1 VNDCSVKCLYY
12 PGKIYQRCINIKLQ
26 PAGLHNPEHKL
37 SFTAIR
43 MSITEILKIYPN
55 EGKMVALVTTL
66 MVCVSAGAA
75 IGSPGIEALFY
86 TRFGVQFLPH
96 MYTALGMIIL
106 LTSLGITGL
115 LGRVNHQRLYVL
127 LPLVLSI
134 LLIVARLIVYT
145 DPNWFYPVLWLGM
158 NVYWTLLNLFTWG
171 LAGSVCDT
179 RQAKRLFP
187 LFGAGGILG
196 LTIGGLVTKPLVG
209 WFGTE
214 NLVIVW
220 AVSLIAG
227 LFLAR
232 EIIRY
237 RVPEKKRRHRAPIT
251 IIEDLRSG
259 FTYARHSPLL
269 RWMTYAAVLFAILYY
284 SVVYPF
290 AKAVSVEFSHED
302 EITAFLGV
310 FQGLSM
316 GATFLTALFISNR
329 FYARLGFMTAIF
341 AFPLIYFLGFTA
353 LAIAPLFS
361 VLVVFRFMQL
371 LWSEGIS
378 EGANQAMYNLVP
390 SGLREQ
396 TRAFVRG
403 VANPFGVSIVG
414 VVLLIGDQLGSP
426 YFVYL
431 LGMVGAAITAL
442 LVWRARKQYGRA
454 LFETLKKG
462 QSQIFFSEEE
472 PFGGFRRDATAV
484 TALID
489 GMKSQDESVRR
500 VSAEILAQIDAPEAI
515 EVIVEALNDADDGV
529 RVASLRAISRI
540 GIESAVPRVVN
551 ALKDNNPEVRFAA
564 VKSMYSLSKSRQE
577 YIDLFTPMLDDP
589 DPRVK
594 NIAATYL
601 LIERDD
607 LNAEDVLI
615 DLLNH
620 AEIPIRVE
628 AIRSLGKWATQRA
641 YRMAEKC
648 LKDPYPAIRQQAV
661 LILAR
666 IDPDQCVHS
675 LVEMLGDDDSGV
687 RKASA
692 TALGQIGEKALE
704 RVLEALSNPTVEQGV
719 LIALEYLPINSNDP
733 KLLEYIHTQ
742 IEKADYY
749 HDLWK
754 LSQGYISSSEITGL
768 LRELLRKKALHH
780 ATNALKSLAVMEKNE
795 ELKLAIS
802 NLFNDN
808 VDQRAY
814 ALEILETCGK
824 PEIVRPLTRLWEDER
839 ALKTD
844 QDEWINLLLNDQDTW
859 LRSAAFLVLMDG
871 KNDSEKPLVF
881 RQLSKNDTAE
891 LSLENKSMTTNGDW
905 NMETLKTIS
914 LMERIIF
921 LRKVSLFANLELA
934 DLKRIAEIAGEHL
947 FTDGEIIAEQGELGE
962 EMYIIVS
969 GIVRVLTHPQNGDET
984 EIARRVAGEVVGE
997 MSVITQQPRM
1007 ATLIAEEEVRA
1018 LCIEHQ
1024 DFEAIL
1030 RLYPET
1036 SLSVMRMLCN
1046 RVVERA

>member
-1 VNDCSVKCLYY
+1 
-12 PGKIYQRCINIKLQ
+12 
-26 PAGLHNPEHKL
+26 
-37 SFTAIR
+37 
-43 MSITEILKIYPN
+43 MSITEVLKIHPN

-66 MVCVSAGAA
+66 MVCISAGAA

-96 MYTALGMIIL
+96 MYIALGMIIL

-127 LPLVLSI
+127 LPLVMSV
-134 LLIVARLIVYT
+134 LLVVARLIVLA
-145 DPNWFYPVLWLGM
+145 DPNWFYPILWLGM
-158 NVYWTLLNLFTWG
+158 NVYWALLNLFTWG

-196 LTIGGLVTKPLVG
+196 LTIGGLVTRPLVG

-214 NLVIVW
+214 NLVIIW
-220 AVSLIAG
+220 AASLIVG

-232 EIIRY
+232 EILRY
-237 RVPEKKRRHRAPIT
+237 RVPEKKKRHRTPRT
-251 IIEDLRSG
+251 IKEDLRSG
-259 FTYARHSPLL
+259 FTFARHSPLL

-290 AKAVSVEFSHED
+290 AQAVSVEFSHED
-302 EITAFLGV
+302 EISAFLGV

-316 GATFLTALFISNR
+316 GATFLTALLITNR

-341 AFPLIYFLGFTA
+341 AFPLIYFVGFTA

-403 VANPFGVSIVG
+403 VANPFGVSVVG
-414 VVLLIGDQLGSP
+414 VLLLIGDQMGSS
-426 YFVYL
+426 YFIYL
-431 LGMVGAAITAL
+431 LGMVIAAITAL

-462 QSQIFFSEEE
+462 QSQIFLSEEE

-489 GMKSQDESVRR
+489 GMKSQDASVRR
-500 VSAEILAQIDAPEAI
+500 VSAEILAQIDASEAI
-515 EVIVEALNDADDGV
+515 EVIVGALNDADDDV

-540 GIESAVPRVVN
+540 GVESAVPQVVD
-551 ALKDNNPEVRFAA
+551 ALKDNNPEVRYAA
-564 VKSMYSLSKSRQE
+564 VQSVYYFSKLHE
-577 YIDLFTPMLDDP
+577 VFIDLFTPMLDDP

-594 NIAATYL
+594 NLVATYL

-607 LNAEDVLI
+607 PNAEDVLI

-620 AEIPIRVE
+620 TEIPIRVE
-628 AIRSLGKWATQRA
+628 AIRSLGKWATQKA
-641 YRMAEKC
+641 YRMGEEC
-648 LKDPYPAIRQQAV
+648 LKDPYPVVRQEAV
-661 LILAR
+661 LILAG

-675 LVEMLGDDDSGV
+675 LIEMLGDEDSGV

-692 TALGQIGEKALE
+692 TALGQIGKKALKP
-704 RVLEALSNPTVEQGV
+704 VLEALSNPFVEEGV
-719 LIALEYLPINSNDP
+719 LLALDYLPINPNDQT
-733 KLLEYIHTQ
+733 LLEYIHTQ
-742 IEKADYY
+742 VEKANYY

-754 LSQGYISSSEITGL
+754 SSQGDISSSERAEL
-768 LRELLRKKALHH
+768 LRELLREKALHH
-780 ATNALKSLAVMEKNE
+780 ATNALKSLAVLEKNE
-795 ELKLAIS
+795 ELKLAVS
-802 NLFNDN
+802 NLFSDDM
-808 VDQRAY
+808 DQKAY

-839 ALKTD
+839 ALKID
-844 QDEWINLLLNDQDTW
+844 QDAWIDLLLNDQDTW
-859 LRSAAFLVLMDG
+859 LRSAAILVLMDG
-871 KNDSEKPLVF
+871 KNGIEKPFVF

-891 LSLENKSMTTNGDW
+891 LPLDNNSMTTHGDW
-905 NMETLKTIS
+905 KMETLHTMS
-914 LMERIIF
+914 LIERIIF
-921 LRKVSLFANLELA
+921 LRKVSLFANLELT
-934 DLKRIAEIAGEHL
+934 DLKRIGEIAGEHL
-947 FTDGEIIAEQGELGE
+947 FTDGEIISEQGELGE

-969 GIVRVLTHPQNGDET
+969 GIVRVITHPQHGGEI
-984 EIARRVAGEVVGE
+984 EIARRIAGEVVGE
-997 MSVITQQPRM
+997 MSIITQQPRM
-1007 ATLIAEEEVRA
+1007 ATLIAEGEVRA

-1046 RVVERA
+1046 RVVERV